1 MPVHGEIKKDYEPW
15 KAYHDKDDILTSTHS
30 VLDID
35 GPLELYV
42 VAMEIPTDEK
52 FHNLTQWMLKEVDT
66 ATRFSLSDGII
77 QIEIELWD
85 EDKSDK
91 LYFCGDLTLRGAIHL
106 SRAKHFSMGFVP
118 VGKPSITIGAIQLFQ
133 KETLLEMIKIKQR
146 VDAIAQR
153 PKKWK
158 VG

>member
-1 MPVHGEIKKDYEPW
+1 MPVHGEIKKEYAPW
-15 KAYHDKDDILTSTHS
+15 KTYHCKDDILTPTHS

-52 FHNLTQWMLKEVDT
+52 FYNLTQWMLKEVDT
-66 ATRFSLSDGII
+66 ATRFSLTDGLI

-91 LYFCGDLTLRGAIHL
+91 LYFCGDLTLRGAINL

-133 KETLLEMIKIKQR
+133 KEALLEIIKIKQR
-146 VDAIAQR
+146 VDAMAER